1 MKRSPAKPGHTTAPS
16 RFGDAFAGGGALG
29 AAGREL
35 LLARLE
41 APSHTGDDRLF
52 DAELGDIN
60 DPKRRQELRSWFES
74 AFALGWDRALLDSH
88 SLGDLA
94 PPARL
99 VADGRI
105 APRSLQPRLRLLL
118 ERAGYVRWSELLD
131 VTFSQLCAGPHLGP
145 TTMAAVLG
153 ACFER
158 SLIGLCTGEQHDGS
172 ELAVLLAEER
182 RSPEQPVLEALL
194 EAAASREG
202 SLAAPGADR
211 AGSRRATAAR
221 GLLEAGAPWAL
232 EPAVALVELLSG
244 ITNEQDRSIFVRT
257 ELATDRRASRSELA
271 AELDVS
277 STRVAQRRERAAAQ
291 LREELTAAPAP
302 LGWRV
307 RRFGRSLGRVATADA
322 VMAELGVHGLGSVT
336 SRPGAP
342 EATQLLLWLA
352 GPFEP
357 VARCPGWLGVRP
369 DELVARTREC
379 LIEDGGVVS
388 FLTVGTALEGLGVNE
403 AAVIPW
409 LEACGGVVVD
419 GELTVWL
426 SGPLLDVVE
435 RLMDAHGRSLTAD
448 QCGELLRR
456 GSRLVAQSELERVL
470 QNRRFRPA
478 DGDAYE
484 LATWPPAPTGEVN
497 RGRNSSQGTAQARP
511 ERPEVLTRLPAAALQ
526 RKTFSPRPAS
536 PSLSDPARSDPALS
550 DPGEQ
555 LGLPGVVTPSPRGAE
570 GALWGAELVGDDT
583 ARATPGRAWL
593 IVKVDPGLL
602 RGDESS
608 VPEGLVRALDLGLQQ
623 RRTFSSRFGPVML
636 GNDGPKASRG
646 PLRPVAMGTGAGIG
660 DTLVLGFAPE
670 GDVVV
675 EVRPDPGGERPISA
689 RTGSIGPAS

>member
-1 MKRSPAKPGHTTAPS
+1 MKRQPATPGHPTALY
-16 RFGDAFAGGGALG
+16 RFGDAFAGGEALR
-29 AAGREL
+29 APGREL

-41 APSHTGDDRLF
+41 APPDGAVAQLSE
-52 DAELGDIN
+52 AELGDIT
-60 DPKRRQELRSWFES
+60 DAKRRQELRSWFES
-74 AFALGWDRALLDSH
+74 AFSRGWDRALLDPH

-94 PPARL
+94 PPARF

-145 TTMAAVLG
+145 TTIAAVLG

-182 RSPEQPVLEALL
+182 CGPEQPVLEALL
-194 EAAASREG
+194 EAAASRGG
-202 SLAAPGADR
+202 SLAAPSADR
-211 AGSRRATAAR
+211 TGSRRTTAAR
-221 GLLEAGAPWAL
+221 VLLGAAAPWAL

-277 STRVAQRRERAAAQ
+277 STRVAQRQERAAAQ

-302 LGWRV
+302 LGWCV
-307 RRFGRSLGRVATADA
+307 RHFGRSLGRVATADA
-322 VMAELGVHGLGSVT
+322 VVAELGVHGLGSAT

-379 LIEDGGVVS
+379 LIEDGGVTS

-456 GSRLVAQSELERVL
+456 GGRLAAQSELERVL
-470 QNRRFRPA
+470 RNRRFRPA
-478 DGDAYE
+478 GGDAYE
-484 LATWPPAPTGEVN
+484 LATWSPTAAGEVN
-497 RGRNSSQGTAQARP
+497 RARNSSEETAHVRP
-511 ERPEVLTRLPAAALQ
+511 ERPEVSTRLLAAAPQ
-526 RKTFSPRPAS
+526 RETFSPRPAS
-536 PSLSDPARSDPALS
+536 RSLLDPALS

-555 LGLPGVVTPSPRGAE
+555 LGLPGVVTPGPRGAE
-570 GALWGAELVGDDT
+570 GTLWGAELVGDDT

-593 IVKVDPGLL
+593 IVTVDPGLL
-602 RGDESS
+602 RGDESPVS
-608 VPEGLVRALDLGLQQ
+608 EGLVRALGLGLQQ

-636 GNDGPKASRG
+636 ANDGPEASRG
-646 PLRPVAMGTGAGIG
+646 PLRPVAMGTGVGIG

-675 EVRPDPGGERPISA
+675 EVRPGPRGRPASG
-689 RTGSIGPAS
+689 RTGSIEVAR